1 MPLGAAAL
9 FALADAAA
17 AATDTAAAPASR
29 EPRAAP
35 LGSQPEGGG
44 AATAP
49 AAAAPP
55 SSPGGPPP
63 FSMPTLPQMSP
74 GFSPPVTLL
83 PRASSSPPLAAAR
96 ALLDAASLDVAPF
109 LSDPQWRPVVTAPQ
123 LRVYA
128 LEGGG
133 AGVVSLK
140 LELSELPCKA
150 SLASELLWG
159 ALCEGG
165 EGVVFSCAHLARAG
179 AGSWAFGG
187 GAPRAP
193 LEALGGLSAMVGLAT
208 AARGCGHLPAAAAA
222 VSFSNALL
230 EVVAPPLR
238 FVLAARTL
246 RAVPAPLLLPGSPAG
261 PPHAEMWEGVARSVA
276 APGAAANEPLAYA
289 GCEFG
294 AATPA
299 RRRRRRL
306 TPLHPPPPLISLGLS
321 WDAAGGA
328 CLSLFIQVDAE
339 VPLPVLSDPALAA
352 AAFATWFRARAMAF
366 RAHAE
371 GAPSLAPSPL
381 SLPFTASA
389 HASGAPTPDTE
400 ADSFPTS
407 PP

>member
-1 MPLGAAAL
+1 
-9 FALADAAA
+9 
-17 AATDTAAAPASR
+17 
-29 EPRAAP
+29 
-35 LGSQPEGGG
+35 
-44 AATAP
+44 
-49 AAAAPP
+49 
-55 SSPGGPPP
+55 
-63 FSMPTLPQMSP
+63 MSP

-306 TPLHPPPPLISLGLS
+306 TPLHPPPPANIIRAKLGRRGRRVPVAVYS
-321 WDAAGGA
+321 GRRGGA
-328 CLSLFIQVDAE
+328 AACALRPRPRGGRIRHVVPRAGDGFSGARRGRALPCAIPAVAALHRLRARVGGTDARHRGGL
-339 VPLPVLSDPALAA
+339 VSHIPALKE
-352 AAFATWFRARAMAF
+352 RL
-366 RAHAE
+366 H
-371 GAPSLAPSPL
+371 SKK
-381 SLPFTASA
+381 
-389 HASGAPTPDTE
+389 
-400 ADSFPTS
+400 
-407 PP
+407 